1 MVDWE
6 KSSEEAKIR
15 YQNKLTDLLNDIPA
29 PACATCEDLQC
40 VGHTDDLEEYTMDI
54 LEAIEV
60 AARDCLA
67 VKGGGAAASRK
78 RVTPGWTE
86 YVKPFQTE
94 SLFWHGLWSSGN
106 KPAAG
111 PLFEAMKQSKN
122 QYKYAIRRLKNAGEK
137 VQNDKFV
144 NSLLDKKVSIF
155 KEIKKYRGTSKGMS
169 NRVDDE
175 VGCSNIANHFVDIY
189 REIYNKVELDEGF
202 EDLVG
207 QVKQEAVQENISQ
220 VHRIDEDLIRKALKL
235 MKSNKN
241 DALFNIQSDCIIN
254 GPPALIQH
262 LTSLVKSFVVHG
274 IVPTFILLC
283 TLLPL
288 VKDNLGDIT
297 SSENYR
303 AIASGSLLLKLLD
316 IVILQLEGDK
326 LTCDELQF
334 GFQANSGTVMCSW
347 AASTVI
353 NYFNSKG
360 RPVYGC
366 AMDLSKAF
374 DMVDWKELF
383 LTLKLRNV
391 NPVFLRLLIFIYSYQ
406 Q

>member
-1 MVDWE
+1 
-6 KSSEEAKIR
+6 
-15 YQNKLTDLLNDIPA
+15 
-29 PACATCEDLQC
+29 
-40 VGHTDDLEEYTMDI
+40 MDI

-60 AARDCLA
+60 SARDCLV
-67 VKGGGAAASRK
+67 VKGGGVTTNRK

-86 YVKPFQTE
+86 FVKPFQTE

-137 VQNDKFV
+137 VQNDRFV
-144 NSLLDKKVSIF
+144 KSLLDKKVSIF
-155 KEIKKYRGTSKGMS
+155 KEIKKYRGASKSMS
-169 NRVDDE
+169 SRVDDE
-175 VGCSNIANHFVDIY
+175 VGSSNIANHFADIY
-189 REIYNKVELDEGF
+189 REIYNKVDLDDDF
-202 EDLVG
+202 KDLVG
-207 QVKQEAVQENISQ
+207 QVKQEAAQEDISLVHQ
-220 VHRIDEDLIRKALKL
+220 VDEDLIRKALKL

-241 DALFNIQSDCIIN
+241 DALFNIQSDCIIS
-254 GPPALIQH
+254 GPPALIRH

-316 IVILQLEGDK
+316 VVILLLEGDK
-326 LTCDELQF
+326 LGCDELQF

-347 AASTVI
+347 AASAVI

-366 AMDLSKAF
+366 AMD
-374 DMVDWKELF
+374 
-383 LTLKLRNV
+383 
-391 NPVFLRLLIFIYSYQ
+391 
-406 Q
+406 